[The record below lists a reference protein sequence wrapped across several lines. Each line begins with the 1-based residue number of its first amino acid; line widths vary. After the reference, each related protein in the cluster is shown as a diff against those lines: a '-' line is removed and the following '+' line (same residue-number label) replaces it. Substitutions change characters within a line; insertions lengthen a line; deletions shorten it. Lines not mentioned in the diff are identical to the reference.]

1 MLGALGHGTRVHN
14 GLVRILRAHE
24 GLLDAVVAVDV
35 GAVDKT
41 CHAVAR
47 GHVGGSGADLI
58 GQRDLVGNLGRV
70 LAVVALGA
78 GVEADGGQ
86 RLVGVLAGRNGLS
99 VADGDLA
106 VQVRDIGDGLDL
118 GVGALGAND
127 HEVVDEHVLTGV
139 GVDELGS
146 LGIVHGALGS
156 GDEHVDGSAGL
167 HLLDQVARGL
177 ELRVGKGGAGLVG
190 VEFLDLGKG
199 LLERVGGENLQLDGL
214 LLRGGLGRTCVGTSR
229 LGLLVTRAASKAKA
243 GGSSGR
249 KRNETAAR
257 NHIEHIEPFR
267 TLCPGTPPRALFCN
281 QIILQR
287 E

>member
-1 MLGALGHGTRVHN
+1 MP
-14 GLVRILRAHE
+14 
-24 GLLDAVVAVDV
+24 
-35 GAVDKT
+35 
-41 CHAVAR
+41 
-47 GHVGGSGADLI
+47 
-58 GQRDLVGNLGRV
+58 
-70 LAVVALGA
+70 A
-78 GVEADGGQ
+78 GVA
-86 RLVGVLAGRNGLS
+86 N
-99 VADGDLA
+99 GDLA
-106 VQVRDIGDGLDL
+106 AQVRDVGDGLDL

-199 LLERVGGENLQLDGL
+199 LLERVGGKDLQLDGL
-214 LLRGGLGRTCVGTSR
+214 LLRGRLGGAGIRTSGLGR
-229 LGLLVTRAASKAKA
+229 LVARAAGKAKA
-243 GGSSGR
+243 GGSGSR
-249 KRNETAAR
+249 KRDETAAR